1 MQTVTIQKLRGNF
14 IISATLVTILLVSI
28 LVPYSFFLGWNIF
41 TSILFW
47 VILVPVISTVSARF
61 YTNPEKRL
69 LVGIVG
75 CVFFYLIMIFMIYS
89 HYESDLFKIM
99 ILSSFS
105 SIFMIWFLNK
115 IFTLKEFT

>member
-1 MQTVTIQKLRGNF
+1 MHTETIQKLRRNF
-14 IISATLVTILLVSI
+14 TISATLVTISLVSV
-28 LVPYSFFLGWNIF
+28 LVPYSLSLGWNIF

-47 VILVPVISTVSARF
+47 IILVPAISTLSARF
-61 YTNPEKRL
+61 YGNPEKRL

-75 CVFFYLIMIFMIYS
+75 CLFFYLIMIFMIYS
-89 HYESDLFKIM
+89 HYESDLFRIM

-105 SIFMIWFLNK
+105 SIFIIWFLNK